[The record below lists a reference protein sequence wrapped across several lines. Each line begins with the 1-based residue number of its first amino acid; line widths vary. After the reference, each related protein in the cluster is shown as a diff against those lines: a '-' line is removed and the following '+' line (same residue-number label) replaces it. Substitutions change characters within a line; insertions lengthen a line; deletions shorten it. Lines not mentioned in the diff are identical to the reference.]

1 MSHAAGLD
9 ERLAKTAEERE
20 ALEADLDRRLHRRD
34 FDLEPKLPKGG
45 RIDAV
50 NLGAPREARDLMGVE
65 GCRSGNHEK
74 LYASF
79 ALTYDQSYR
88 QELTSCDYR

>member
-1 MSHAAGLD
+1 MALSHAAGLD

-20 ALEADLDRRLHRRD
+20 ALEADLDRRLSRD

-50 NLGAPREARDLMGVE
+50 NLGARDLMGVE
-65 GCRSGNHEK
+65 GC
-74 LYASF
+74 
-79 ALTYDQSYR
+79 
-88 QELTSCDYR
+88 